1 MISIFYKIILFL
13 CLGLFSIVASAQN
26 VKQKLNDRADRASD
40 RALDNLEESL
50 FSTKIKLPAKKAKE
64 KNNVPAKQNE
74 EYDDFL
80 FSENSEQLISENL
93 TFNENRSLQ
102 SYSNYDFIMGTS
114 ILFAEDFSRAK
125 LGDLP
130 DGWNTSSTLE
140 VVELSTYSGKWLKLG
155 KGQTN
160 FTPLA
165 FGKIPDDFTL
175 EFDLVLDV
183 DGQKFAPGTRM
194 FGVILNDLPDAS
206 INLGNR
212 RAGDHWIYLGFSG
225 DRKQM
230 EKRWKKSEFNE
241 FNATPLP
248 LLSKSN
254 LQRGDKVRVSLWKSK
269 NRVRL
274 YFNEEKVYD
283 IVQAQY
289 QDKPYQSLKFFS
301 DQANEGE
308 FFYVSNI
315 RIGDA
320 PPVIKSDLEEKGIFE
335 ATGIY
340 FETGSASI
348 KPESYPSLKQISDF
362 MKQHGG
368 SFSIAGHTDNVGDS
382 ESNRL
387 LSEQRANA
395 VRNSLIKDFGV
406 NTNQLASRGYG
417 LWYPIYS
424 NNTPEG
430 RAKNRRVDIINL
442 DIVPNYEERLAKAV
456 GTL

>member
-1 MISIFYKIILFL
+1 MLTLFL
-13 CLGLFSIVASAQN
+13 SLFSFGIFAQKIKEKIN
-26 VKQKLNDRADRASD
+26 TRADKASD
-40 RALDNLEESL
+40 RALDNLEEAI
-50 FSTKIKLPAKKAKE
+50 FSTKIKFPSKKNKDVAPSNAGSKD
-64 KNNVPAKQNE
+64 NE
-74 EYDDFL
+74 VEQFNYPDPTSGPP
-80 FSENSEQLISENL
+80 SEIQE
-93 TFNENRSLQ
+93 RSKANLQ
-102 SYSNYDFIMGTS
+102 SYSSYDFIMGTS
-114 ILFAEDFSRAK
+114 ILFAEDFSRSK

-130 DGWNTSSTLE
+130 EGWNTSSTLE
-140 VVELSTYSGKWLKLG
+140 VVELNTYPGKWLKLG

-160 FTPLA
+160 FTPLSL
-165 FGKIPDDFTL
+165 GKVPDDFTL

-194 FGVILNDLPDAS
+194 FGVVLNDLQEAS

-212 RAGDHWIYLGFSG
+212 RAGDHWIFLGFTG
-225 DRKQM
+225 DRKQL

-254 LQRGDKVRVSLWKSK
+254 LNRGEKVRVSLWKSK
-269 NRVRL
+269 NRIRF
-274 YFNEEKVYD
+274 YFNEEKIYD
-283 IVQAQY
+283 VVQAQSP
-289 QDKPYQSLKFFS
+289 DKPYQSLKFFS

-320 PPVIKSDLEEKGIFE
+320 PPVIQSDLEGKGIFE

-340 FETGSASI
+340 FETGSSAI
-348 KPESYPSLKQISDF
+348 KPESYPTLKQIADF
-362 MKQHGG
+362 MKLHGG
-368 SFSIAGHTDNVGDS
+368 SFSIAGHTDNVGDN

-395 VRNSLIKDFGV
+395 VRNTLIKEFGV

-424 NNTPEG
+424 NDTPEG

-442 DIVPNYEERLAKAV
+442 DIVPNYEERLAKAI

>member
-1 MISIFYKIILFL
+1 MRHSLSKIISTLFL
-13 CLGLFSIVASAQN
+13 CILSFGVFG
-26 VKQKLNDRADRASD
+26 QKIKEKINTRADRASD
-40 RALDNLEESL
+40 RALDNLEETI
-50 FSTKIKLPAKKAKE
+50 FSTKIKFPSKKNKD
-64 KNNVPAKQNE
+64 KGNPKQE
-74 EYDDFL
+74 ADE
-80 FSENSEQLISENL
+80 SWEEQLNTFENL
-93 TFNENRSLQ
+93 EGLSNSTQERNNGDLQ

-114 ILFAEDFSRAK
+114 ILFAEDFSRSR

-140 VVELSTYSGKWLKLG
+140 VVELSSYQGKWLKLG

-160 FTPLA
+160 FTPLS
-165 FGKIPDDFTL
+165 FGKVPDDFTL

-194 FGVILNDLPDAS
+194 FGVILNDLPDAN

-230 EKRWKKSEFNE
+230 EKRWKKSEYNE
-241 FNATPLP
+241 FDATPLP
-248 LLSKSN
+248 LLSKVN

-274 YFNEEKVYD
+274 YFNEDKVYD
-283 IVQAQY
+283 VVQAQP
-289 QDKPYQSLKFFS
+289 QDIPFQSLKFFS

-308 FFYVSNI
+308 SFYLSNI

-320 PPVIKSDLEEKGIFE
+320 PPVIKSDLEDKGIFE

-362 MKQHGG
+362 IKQHGG
-368 SFSIAGHTDNVGDS
+368 SFSIAGHTDNVGDN
-382 ESNRL
+382 ESNRM

-424 NNTPEG
+424 NDTPEG

-442 DIVPNYEERLAKAV
+442 DIVPNYEERLAKAI